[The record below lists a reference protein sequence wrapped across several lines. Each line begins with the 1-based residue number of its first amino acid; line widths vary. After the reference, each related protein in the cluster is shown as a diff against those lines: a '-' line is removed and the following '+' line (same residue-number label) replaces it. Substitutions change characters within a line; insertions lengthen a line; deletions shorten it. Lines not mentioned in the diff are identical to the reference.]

1 MKAVKLTV
9 LALAV
14 SFAFTGLA
22 LAKEM
27 KTAYVDLAKVFDN
40 YQKTKE
46 FDAQLQKEAQAFEGE
61 RNGMINKIKDGQS
74 KLALMKESEKQ
85 KLNDELDQQ
94 KNKLVEYD
102 KQKRTE
108 LAQKRDE
115 KVRMILQEI
124 QKLVEDIAKKEGYN
138 LIFNDRVLV
147 YGDQQMNI
155 TDQVLKAL
163 NDSYKK

>member
-9 LALAV
+9 LTLVATL
-14 SFAFTGLA
+14 AFTGFA
-22 LAKEM
+22 LAKDM
-27 KTAYVDLAKVFDN
+27 KTAFVDLSKVFDN

-46 FDAQLQKEAQAFEGE
+46 YDGVLQKEAQTFEAE

-74 KLALMKESEKQ
+74 KLALMKDSEKQ
-85 KLNDELDQQ
+85 KLTDELDKQ
-94 KNKLVEYD
+94 KNQLIEYD

-115 KVRMILQEI
+115 KVRSILQEI
-124 QKLVEDIAKKEGYN
+124 QKLVEEIAKKEGYTF
-138 LIFNDRVLV
+138 IFNDRVLV
-147 YGDQQMNI
+147 YGDQSLNI